1 MIRAMHINGISGRA
15 IAKALRVGR
24 HTVEKYRDGAVT
36 PDSRAAAPRTAPLR
50 EAAKGE
56 IARMLAE
63 NAALPRK
70 QRLSAKDMWDVL
82 VSKHGIAISEPYT
95 RLLVREIRDAHGDE
109 FIPLLHE
116 IGDSVQVDWL
126 EDVAVFL
133 DGIRAAAQ
141 VLVFALPYS
150 GAVCAFVYPDK
161 TTLCFLHGH
170 VKFFEWLNGVMKRCT
185 YDNLLTAVFSG
196 SGKNAVMQKEFEK
209 IVKHYAFCAEFCN
222 RASGWE
228 KSNAENGV
236 KITRNKAFTPIPR
249 VKDFDELQK
258 HVSAKLLQYNM
269 THKLDDR
276 PRKIWDMFLEE
287 QAALAP
293 LPLSPFEVDET
304 VQTKVRHDQ
313 TVIHDK
319 VRYSVPHG
327 HVGKNVTLRVS
338 PFDLKAYC
346 RGALLCTHKRQRAG
360 GDDQYILDHYLESLS
375 RKPRAIG
382 QALPIAKGVM
392 PAQCRVFLELCPAG
406 DAKKQLIEVM
416 LLARDIGADRVLAAL
431 DDAIATGNPTAELV
445 RCYIYGQQ
453 MPGDAFEIKH
463 GDLSDYDRLI
473 GGEEGGDGE

>member
-126 EDVAVFL
+126 EDVVAFL
-133 DGIRAAAQ
+133 DDIRTIVQ

-170 VKFFEWLNGVMKRCT
+170 VKFFEWLKGVMKRCT

-209 IVKHYAFCAEFCN
+209 IVKHYAFSAEFCN
-222 RASGWE
+222 RASGW
-228 KSNAENGV
+228 
-236 KITRNKAFTPIPR
+236 
-249 VKDFDELQK
+249 DYLQ
-258 HVSAKLLQYNM
+258 S
-269 THKLDDR
+269 
-276 PRKIWDMFLEE
+276 
-287 QAALAP
+287 
-293 LPLSPFEVDET
+293 
-304 VQTKVRHDQ
+304 
-313 TVIHDK
+313 
-319 VRYSVPHG
+319 
-327 HVGKNVTLRVS
+327 
-338 PFDLKAYC
+338 
-346 RGALLCTHKRQRAG
+346 
-360 GDDQYILDHYLESLS
+360 
-375 RKPRAIG
+375 
-382 QALPIAKGVM
+382 
-392 PAQCRVFLELCPAG
+392 
-406 DAKKQLIEVM
+406 
-416 LLARDIGADRVLAAL
+416 
-431 DDAIATGNPTAELV
+431 
-445 RCYIYGQQ
+445 
-453 MPGDAFEIKH
+453 
-463 GDLSDYDRLI
+463 
-473 GGEEGGDGE
+473 